1 MSWEKLGLNG
11 SKLPVN
17 YVKVDDFL
25 FLKALS
31 SGFSKWGPK
40 SPPFVFLTYRSKM
53 AAYSVTDKYWINVI
67 QHVFVLV

>member
-17 YVKVDDFL
+17 YVKVNDFL

-31 SGFSKWGPK
+31 SGFSK
-40 SPPFVFLTYRSKM
+40 SPPFVFFTYRSKM